1 VKFRTKLYLGFGAV
15 LFLILLMSLYFYL
28 MLTKLN
34 DNANLAVRDNY
45 AKVELAMQI
54 REEVAAIDRDASS
67 LVFAETNTE
76 FQRHLSSI
84 DSNKYLLSENWK
96 ILSNTDDPDL
106 QQIMADI
113 TGQFSAYSKS
123 LGQVI
128 SMLQG
133 NQKDQALDFLRND
146 TSGKQVQLFQGI
158 DKFVEYHENKMEL
171 TIDGADSTYRDTIEL
186 LILMILAILVSG
198 AIIAGWVFRS
208 VTGSLL
214 KVSTVMEQVDYE
226 NKGEFPRLNIP
237 VKDEIGRIAS
247 SFNRMAE
254 SLEYHQEQ
262 VDHHVETLRTQSLHK
277 EKIAEITSMYQ
288 GVRDLSALAEKF
300 LNETSPLLS
309 AGYAAFY
316 AVQDYPKM
324 KKMASYATNGGDP
337 GVGELSVGEGLVGQC
352 AKENKRILLSDIP
365 HEYIQITTGIVSAA
379 PRFILLEPVAF
390 EGMVVGVVEYASL
403 TGFSQ
408 GELGL
413 LDELAD
419 TLGIAVNNIQGFMQI
434 QNLLKDSQQFT
445 EELQSQSEEMQLQQ
459 EELRT
464 LNEKLEDNNRQLV
477 LSSQY
482 KSEFLANVSHELRT
496 PLNSLLILAQMLA
509 DNREGNLLPKQLEHI
524 RTIYSSGKDLL
535 SIINEILDLS
545 KIESGKMTL
554 VYEDV
559 SIKELADFADRHF
572 RQEALNKGVEFLISL
587 DPVLAGISIHTDI
600 QKLQQVLK
608 NLLANAMKFTERGS
622 VALSFGIIES
632 DEVNPMLVPQ
642 ADAQILAI
650 SVKDTGIGIS
660 KSNQEIIFE
669 AFQQADGT
677 TSRRYGGTGLGLS
690 ICKEIAE
697 LLGGVITVDSELG
710 TGSTFTLYL
719 PHSTSQMALLGPQE
733 AAAAID
739 TLPSKAKDMI
749 HEQVAGKSILLVD
762 DDMRNIYVLITALET
777 YGMRVVFAE
786 NGQEAID
793 MLVRTPAID
802 LILMDI
808 MMPTMDGF
816 EAIKKIRSLEAY
828 AQVPIIAL
836 TAKAMKN
843 DREACIEA
851 GANDYI
857 SKPIQLE
864 QLLSLMAV
872 WLHR

>member
-1 VKFRTKLYLGFGAV
+1 VKFRTKLYLGFGAI
-15 LFLILLMSLYFYL
+15 LFLLLLMSAYYYL
-28 MLTKLN
+28 MLSRLN
-34 DNANLAVRDNY
+34 DKANVVVKDNY
-45 AKVELAMQI
+45 AKVQLATQI
-54 REEVAAIDRDASS
+54 RKEVATIDKEAVS
-67 LVFAETNTE
+67 LILSDDTGE
-76 FQRHLSSI
+76 FQKHLETI
-84 DSNKYLLSENWK
+84 NSNKFSLSENWQT
-96 ILSNTDDPDL
+96 LSDTADMNL
-106 QQIMADI
+106 QKLMAD
-113 TGQFSAYSKS
+113 TTAQFTSYSKS
-123 LGQVI
+123 LSQVI
-128 SMLQG
+128 DMLQKK
-133 NQKDQALDFLRND
+133 QEDQARSFLRTD
-146 TSGKQVQLFQGI
+146 TSSKQTQLFLSI
-158 DKFVEYHENKMEL
+158 DKFVEYHENIMAKTL
-171 TIDGADSTYRDTIEL
+171 DSAEKTYRDTIRL
-186 LILMILAILVSG
+186 LTLMVLAIVVCG

-214 KVSTVMEQVDYE
+214 KVSEVMERVDYE
-226 NKGEFPRLNIP
+226 NSEQLPRLDMP
-237 VKDEIGRIAS
+237 VQDEIGRIAS

-254 SLEYHQEQ
+254 TLEYHREQ
-262 VDHHVETLRTQSLHK
+262 VNSHVEALRLHSLHK
-277 EKIAEITSMYQ
+277 AKIAEITSMYQ
-288 GVRDLSALAEKF
+288 GLRDLSELAEKF
-300 LNETSPLLS
+300 LSETAPLLS
-309 AGYAAFY
+309 AGFAAFY
-316 AVQDYPKM
+316 AVQDYPRLRKL
-324 KKMASYATNGGDP
+324 AAYAGEGGNP
-337 GVGELSVGEGLVGQC
+337 GVNELIVGEGLVGQC

-365 HEYIQITTGIVSAA
+365 NNTIRIMSGIVSAA
-379 PRFILLEPVAF
+379 PRHILMEPVAF
-390 EGMVVGVVEYASL
+390 EGLVVGVIEYASL
-403 TGFSQ
+403 TEFSPDQ
-408 GELGL
+408 LAL

-524 RTIYSSGKDLL
+524 RTIHSSGKDLL

-554 VYEDV
+554 VFEDV

-572 RQEALNKGVEFLISL
+572 RQEALNKGIEFAIDL
-587 DPVLAGISIHTDI
+587 DSVLAGASIHTDI
-600 QKLQQVLK
+600 QKLQQVVK
-608 NLLANAMKFTERGS
+608 NLLANAMKFTERGK
-622 VALSFGIIES
+622 VTLSFRTIEG
-632 DEVNPMLVPQ
+632 DDVNPMFVPQ

-650 SVKDTGIGIS
+650 SVADTGIGIS
-660 KSNQEIIFE
+660 KSKQQIIFE

-677 TSRRYGGTGLGLS
+677 TSRKYGGTGLGLS

-697 LLGGVITVDSELG
+697 LLGGVISVDSELG
-710 TGSTFTLYL
+710 KGSTFTLYL
-719 PHSTSQMALLGPQE
+719 PHSTARVVTLGSQE

-739 TLPSKAKDMI
+739 TIQSKVRDGI
-749 HEQVAGKSILLVD
+749 HEQLAGKSILLVD

-777 YGMRVVFAE
+777 YGMQVVFAE

-793 MLVRTPAID
+793 LLERTPEID

-816 EAIKKIRSLEAY
+816 EAIKKIRGQEPFARL
-828 AQVPIIAL
+828 PIIAL

-864 QLLSLMAV
+864 QLLSLMTV

>member
-1 VKFRTKLYLGFGAV
+1 
-15 LFLILLMSLYFYL
+15 
-28 MLTKLN
+28 MLSRLN
-34 DNANLAVRDNY
+34 DKANVAVKDNY
-45 AKVELAMQI
+45 TNVELATQI
-54 REEVAAIDRDASS
+54 RREVATIDKEASS
-67 LVFAETNTE
+67 LILSEDAGE
-76 FQRHLSSI
+76 FQKHLETI
-84 DSNKYLLSENWK
+84 ESNKYSLGENWQT
-96 ILSNTDDPDL
+96 LSDKADVNL
-106 QQIMADI
+106 QKLMAD
-113 TGQFSAYSKS
+113 TTAQFNSYSRS
-123 LGQVI
+123 LGQAIV
-128 SMLQG
+128 MLQ
-133 NQKDQALDFLRND
+133 NKQQDKAISFLRTD
-146 TSGKQVQLFQGI
+146 TGSKQTQLFQSI
-158 DKFVEYHENKMEL
+158 DKFVEYHENMMAQTLESTEK
-171 TIDGADSTYRDTIEL
+171 TYRDAIQL
-186 LILMILAILVSG
+186 LTLIILAIMACG
-198 AIIAGWVFRS
+198 AIVAGWVFRS

-214 KVSTVMEQVDYE
+214 KVSEVMERVDYE
-226 NKGEFPRLNIP
+226 NNERLPRLNMP
-237 VKDEIGRIAS
+237 VNDEIGRIAT

-254 SLEYHQEQ
+254 SLEFHHVQ
-262 VDHHVETLRTQSLHK
+262 VNRYVETLRMQNTHK
-277 EKIAEITSMYQ
+277 AKITEITSMYQ

-300 LNETSPLLS
+300 LSETAPLLE
-309 AGYAAFY
+309 AGYAVFY
-316 AVQDYPKM
+316 ALQDYPRLGKL
-324 KKMASYATNGGDP
+324 AAYAGKGDNP
-337 GVGELSVGEGLVGQC
+337 GVDEVTVGEGLVGQC

-365 HEYIQITTGIVSAA
+365 YDTIRITSGIVSAA

-390 EGMVVGVVEYASL
+390 EGLVVGVIEYASL
-403 TGFSQ
+403 TEFSSN
-408 GELGL
+408 ELAV

-509 DNREGNLLPKQLEHI
+509 DNREGNLLPKQLEHV
-524 RTIYSSGKDLL
+524 RTIHSSGKDLL

-554 VYEDV
+554 VFEDV

-572 RQEALNKGVEFLISL
+572 RQEALNKGIEFAIDL
-587 DPVLAGISIHTDI
+587 DPSLAGTSIHTDI
-600 QKLQQVLK
+600 QKLQQVVK
-608 NLLANAMKFTERGS
+608 NLLANAMKFTEQGS
-622 VALSFGIIES
+622 VALSFRAIDSE
-632 DEVNPMLVPQ
+632 EVNLMFVPQ
-642 ADAQILAI
+642 SEAQILAI
-650 SVKDTGIGIS
+650 SVADTGIGIS
-660 KSNQEIIFE
+660 KSKQGIIFE

-677 TSRRYGGTGLGLS
+677 TSRKYGGTGLGLS

-697 LLGGVITVDSELG
+697 LLGGVISVDSELG
-710 TGSTFTLYL
+710 QGSTFTLYL
-719 PHSTSQMALLGPQE
+719 PHSTARVATLGSQE

-739 TLPSKAKDMI
+739 TMQSKVKNSLY
-749 HEQVAGKSILLVD
+749 EQLAGKSILLVD

-777 YGMRVVFAE
+777 YGMQVVFAE

-793 MLVRTPAID
+793 LLERTPMID

-816 EAIKKIRSLEAY
+816 EAIKKIRDLESFTRL
-828 AQVPIIAL
+828 PIIAL

-864 QLLSLMAV
+864 QLLSLMTV